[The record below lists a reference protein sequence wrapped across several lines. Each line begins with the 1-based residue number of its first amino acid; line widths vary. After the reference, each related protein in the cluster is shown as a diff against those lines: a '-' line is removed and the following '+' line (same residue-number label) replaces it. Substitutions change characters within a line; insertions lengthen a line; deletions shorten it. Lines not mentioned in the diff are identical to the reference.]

1 MPKESEETEMK
12 KDIEWLKNRIN
23 DKLNFGIFGPSDD
36 VEIGYQ
42 TAMKE
47 VLELIDELGEQ
58 QKSRHFMPDL
68 SEKAKKERLE
78 QRREMEKLIEKH
90 SKGSKKESR
99 YERIMEGLMK
109 VARHEKRY

>member
-1 MPKESEETEMK
+1 MN

-23 DKLNFGIFGPSDD
+23 DTLNFGIFGPSDD

-42 TAMKE
+42 KAMKE

-58 QKSRHFMPDL
+58 QESRYFMPDF

-78 QRREMEKLIEKH
+78 QRRRMEKLIEKY
-90 SKGSKKESR
+90 KK
-99 YERIMEGLMK
+99 
-109 VARHEKRY
+109 KR

>member
-1 MPKESEETEMK
+1 MN

-47 VLELIDELGEQ
+47 VLELIDELDEQ
-58 QKSRHFMPDL
+58 QESPYVLPDF
-68 SEKAKKERLE
+68 SEKAKKKRLKE
-78 QRREMEKLIEKH
+78 KREDEEIMKKLR
-90 SKGSKKESR
+90 KGSGKESR
-99 YERIMEGLMK
+99 YERIMEELRK
-109 VARHEKRY
+109 VARYE